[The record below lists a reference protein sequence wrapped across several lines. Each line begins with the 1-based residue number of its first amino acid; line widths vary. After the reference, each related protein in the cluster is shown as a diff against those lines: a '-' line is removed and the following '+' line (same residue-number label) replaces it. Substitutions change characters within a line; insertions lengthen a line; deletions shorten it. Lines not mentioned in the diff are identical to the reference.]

1 MKSMTGFGYAE
12 GAGKLGFY
20 KIRLKTLNHR
30 FLELNCR
37 IAREMN
43 MWEDKITNLVKE
55 NISRGKVE
63 VKIEFEPQEGAFSVE
78 ANVVLARS
86 YWKALQ
92 KIVQELSLLQ
102 QPDLSLLLQVGEIV
116 QIKEESSLWEE
127 EWENFYPLLDRAIQS
142 LVSYREAEGNRL
154 REDLLFWLKELQRLT
169 EEVEKKAPL
178 VETYYRNKLL
188 QRIGEFLPQVKVDE
202 TLLIQEVIFYVEKSD
217 INEEIVRLK
226 AHVNRMNKLLSQNK
240 SVGRELEFI
249 LQEMNREVN
258 TMGSKSCQV
267 EVSSLVVEM
276 KTIIEKMWEQV
287 RNVE

>member
-30 FLELNCR
+30 FLDLNCR
-37 IAREMN
+37 IPREMSI
-43 MWEDKITNLVKE
+43 WEDKITSLVRE

-63 VKIEFEPQEGAFSVE
+63 VRVEFEPQEGAFSVE
-78 ANVVLARS
+78 ANMVLARS

-102 QPDLSLLLQVGEIV
+102 QPGLSDLLQAGEIV
-116 QIKEESSLWEE
+116 QVREQSSLWEE
-127 EWENFYPLLDRAIQS
+127 EWENFYPLFKEALCS
-142 LVSYREAEGNRL
+142 LISYREAEGAHL
-154 REDLLFWLKELQRLT
+154 REDLLSWLKELERLT
-169 EEVEKKAPL
+169 GEVEKGTPL
-178 VETYYRNKLL
+178 VQSYYRNKLL
-188 QRIGEFLPQVKVDE
+188 QRIEEFLPGVKIDE
-202 TLLIQEVIFYVEKSD
+202 ALLAQEVIFYVEKSD

-226 AHVNRMNKLLSQNK
+226 AHINRMNELLSQDK
-240 SVGRELEFI
+240 AMGRELEFI

-258 TMGSKSCQV
+258 TIGSKSSQV
-267 EVSSLVVEM
+267 EISSLVVEM
-276 KTIIEKMWEQV
+276 KTVIEKMWEQV